1 MLPSLMVDLSCLWT
15 WTTSST
21 WAAHHSLSSNH
32 FLTLLAAHA
41 FSRFS
46 FFLSGMF
53 YPVSSTLFLLCSIL
67 LILEYGTWSSFL
79 STLTSPMV
87 LSTICIWILFAYL
100 ILLHS
105 EDTRILYKLK
115 VYGNTALSKSIGAI
129 FPTAFAH
136 FMSLCYVS
144 VILEIF
150 QTFSSL
156 LSLLWWL
163 WSVISD
169 VTFANILWLDEC
181 SDDGQQFL
189 AIKSF

>member
-1 MLPSLMVDLSCLWT
+1 MIPTLPSLMVDLSCLWT

-21 WAAHHSLSSNH
+21 WAANHSLSSNH

-150 QTFSSL
+150 QTFHHYCLCYGDCDQSSL
-156 LSLLWWL
+156 MLLL
-163 WSVISD
+163 QIYYDLMNAQMMVS
-169 VTFANILWLDEC
+169 
-181 SDDGQQFL
+181 
-189 AIKSF
+189 SF

>member
-15 WTTSST
+15 WTTSSS
-21 WAAHHSLSSNH
+21 WSANGSLFSNH
-32 FLTLLAAHA
+32 FLTRLAAHA

-53 YPVSSTLFLLCSIL
+53 YSVSSTVSLLCSVL
-67 LILEYGTWSSFL
+67 LILEYGTWTSFL

-87 LSTICIWILFAYL
+87 LSTICIWIPFAYL
-100 ILLHS
+100 ILLHFK
-105 EDTRILYKLK
+105 DTRVLYKLK
-115 VYGNTALSKSIGAI
+115 VYGNIALSKSIGAI

-136 FMSLCYVS
+136 FMSLCYVF

-150 QTFSSL
+150 QIFSSL

-169 VTFANILWLDEC
+169 VTFAKILRLDER
-181 SDDGQQFL
+181 
-189 AIKSF
+189 